1 MRSTVHLYDYCIL
14 LFQRLIISVAIIGRL
29 FPQEISIKLVETSW
43 FFQALAMANLFHS
56 VGMLRAYP
64 TLFVPYRLPHAT
76 SEDDDFPKLPPNGGI
91 CDDFFGGCGVE

>member
-1 MRSTVHLYDYCIL
+1 
-14 LFQRLIISVAIIGRL
+14 
-29 FPQEISIKLVETSW
+29 
-43 FFQALAMANLFHS
+43 MANLFHS

-64 TLFVPYRLPHAT
+64 TLSVPYRLPHAT